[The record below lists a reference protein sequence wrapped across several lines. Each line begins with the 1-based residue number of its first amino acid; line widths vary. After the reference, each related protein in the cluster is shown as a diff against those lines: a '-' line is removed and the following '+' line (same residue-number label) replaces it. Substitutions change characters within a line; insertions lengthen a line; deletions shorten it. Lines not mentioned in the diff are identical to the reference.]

1 MADSF
6 DFIGAKDKPAIL
18 AFSTPEW
25 LDTARAALEEL
36 GYKTHNAATHGDF
49 LVRFSRL
56 EYEVVVIEEL
66 FCANTLAE
74 NTTLHEL
81 QQMPMSRRRHAT
93 IILIG
98 DSFQTFNPLQ
108 AFQQSVHAVVNRTEI
123 FLLKQ
128 LIEKAVTDNNQFL
141 SDLHETQARL
151 FAGKS
156 RENLT

>member
-1 MADSF
+1 MAEKF
-6 DFIGAKDKPAIL
+6 DFISAADKPAIL

-25 LDTARAALEEL
+25 LDTAHAALGEL

-56 EYEVVVIEEL
+56 NYEVVVMEEL

-74 NTTLHEL
+74 NTALHEL
-81 QQMPMSRRRHAT
+81 QQMPLSRRRHAT

-108 AFQQSVHAVVNRTEI
+108 AFQQSVHAVVNRSEI

-128 LIEKAVTDNNQFL
+128 LIEKAVSDNTQFL

-151 FAGKS
+151 FAGKA